1 MTSLFRTQISSIG
14 RLCHRYIVTEEKKV
28 VRVTKDGSTA
38 TYKETEVR
46 GSTHIMTNDNEEL
59 KVKAL
64 RAGDAVTDLVDSAL
78 DKAAGL
84 VKTKADELIKS
95 GALEPGYAAAKKDSA
110 DISRL
115 GPLVTELATIF
126 EDTMTVIQDHAY
138 EEQVRLLTG
147 YKKLIEEQISV
158 VDSRIHFVK
167 RVR

>member
-1 MTSLFRTQISSIG
+1 MT
-14 RLCHRYIVTEEKKV
+14 EKENV

-46 GSTHIMTNDNEEL
+46 GTTHIMTNDDEEL

-78 DKAAGL
+78 DKAADM
-84 VKTKADELIKS
+84 VKTKTDEFRKS
-95 GALEPGYAAAKKDSA
+95 GALKPGYAAAKKDSA
-110 DISRL
+110 DIGRL
-115 GPLVTELATIF
+115 GPLVTELATMF
-126 EDTMTVIQDHAY
+126 EDTMTVIQDHSY
-138 EEQVRLLTG
+138 EEQVKLLTG